1 MASANGRLLSHL
13 PAIYHASED
22 LRELL
27 AVFEATLFG
36 PDGQDEHKK
45 QPRRSLDEIL
55 PVGDSIATIS
65 SLFDAYETPGDFLPW
80 LAQWVALSFLEGLTV
95 EQQRDLLAGI
105 VPLYAQRGT
114 KIYLKKLLKF
124 FNPQK
129 AKISIDDQ
137 GLAGFVIGTASVGID
152 TQLER
157 DRPFWF
163 RVKIDMSALAIDS
176 DRQSEFIAQREK
188 RIRRVID
195 LAKPAHT
202 LYELDWQFEANQT

>member
-1 MASANGRLLSHL
+1 MDSANGRLLSHL
-13 PAIYHASED
+13 PAIYHGSED

-45 QPRRSLDEIL
+45 LPRRSLDEIL

-95 EQQRDLLAGI
+95 EQQRDLLACI

-114 KIYLKKLLKF
+114 KIYLKKLLTF

-137 GLAGFVIGTASVGID
+137 GLAGFVIGTAYVGID

-176 DRQSEFIAQREK
+176 DSQSEFIAAREK